1 MCFKFNME
9 ICFLTCQRGT
19 GLRCG
24 LNSTWR
30 FLFFL
35 QIGKGHV
42 TERDVYTEF
51 HRYTWC
57 SMGTFNT
64 ELEQGWTN

>member
-1 MCFKFNME
+1 MEMIFLTNRQWSKMWFKFNME
-9 ICFLTCQRGT
+9 I
-19 GLRCG
+19 
-24 LNSTWR
+24 LN
-30 FLFFL
+30 FL